1 MKKPKPMKPVKAWAI
16 IDKTGKLAQISP
28 SRAMVHINS
37 GVGERIARVEI
48 REVVRASKGN

>member
-1 MKKPKPMKPVKAWAI
+1 MKNKPMKPVKAWAI

-28 SRAMVHINS
+28 SSAMVHINS